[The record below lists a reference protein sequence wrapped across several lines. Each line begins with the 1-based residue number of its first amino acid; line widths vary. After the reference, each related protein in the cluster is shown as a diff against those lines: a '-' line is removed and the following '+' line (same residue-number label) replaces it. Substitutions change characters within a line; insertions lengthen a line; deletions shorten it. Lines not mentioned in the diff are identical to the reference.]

1 MLTFSGK
8 SICSLAIGVV
18 LVLVLAG
25 VSSAQIDTASIVGT
39 VRDPTGA
46 VVARAKVSVQN
57 TATNEVQTA
66 VSGDEGLYNFPY
78 LRVGTYSVTV
88 QAEGFKSAVRNDIV
102 LNVQDRKQVD
112 FQLQVGSSQQ
122 SVDVTTEA
130 PLLDTQTAD
139 VGSVVSG
146 QQATDLP
153 LNGRRYDSLTELVAG
168 VNTSS
173 PSFQQR
179 AEGVFSVNGNSS
191 TQNNFVLD
199 GGDNNSY
206 TTNLQDQSAQGV
218 QPAVDS
224 LAEFK
229 LQTRDYDV
237 EYGRSAGGVV
247 NVAIKSGTNKF
258 HGDVY
263 EYFRNDKLD
272 ARDYFA
278 TSGPK
283 PVLQQNQ
290 FGFTLG
296 GPIRKD
302 KTFFF
307 VNWEGRRIRNGLTLQ
322 SLVPTP
328 LMHNLNFT
336 EFQSLP
342 TSPNIPGMP
351 QLSNCINNG
360 VVTNNSTCVD
370 PTAVKL
376 LALYPLPNLNTG
388 SEGVPGSFTY
398 GANYVGHPKASQ
410 DSDEGGLRL
419 DHRLSDSDNIYGHL
433 VIFDLRQNRPGIFS
447 DVSPIADGTNDST
460 SGVNLNRGTS
470 ITMAWVHMFR
480 PNIINDSH
488 LSFIRVASHNLQ
500 ATLGKNVNSQ
510 YGLNG
515 IPLYPGLSGGLPEI
529 DISGMQL
536 LGSPMWLPQ
545 NQFAQIWQLKDAV
558 TFIKGSHNLKMGFEW
573 RRDADNFSDLCCI
586 RGNYSFNS
594 QYTGQG
600 ITDFLMGLP
609 NHAELENL
617 NIARIYR
624 NGWNWFVGDSWR
636 TNQKLTLNYGV
647 RYEYSSPLFERNN
660 HETNF
665 DPSLNGGQGGLFT
678 IPSNASGTLQ
688 RTTVHPQKHNFA
700 PRVGFAYSLMPKLV
714 MRGGFGV
721 YYQNYYRYGSESML
735 ALDPPFLVDAQAN
748 AQTGQAP
755 TILLRNG
762 FPSNFLAPVDIHNT
776 NAVAQL
782 FIRAIDSHLK
792 PSTIY
797 QGSYGFQYSLASNFV
812 LEADYV
818 MNRGRHIWDL
828 VNENQPRLVT
838 PGQPPVLA
846 FPGFVQT
853 SGSPTFIEWLTSF
866 GNSTYN
872 ALQISAD
879 RRFSRGMGLHVA
891 YTWSKALAQDS
902 DFEAGLRGVQ
912 DRYNP
917 KAEWGYWDNDTP
929 HRLVV
934 SGTYQLPAGKGHR
947 VASSGVMEKVLGGW
961 QLNEIATF
969 ASGQPVRI
977 GISRDNS
984 GTGNGN
990 RPNCVAT
997 TPGFHGSLN
1006 DWVNPSGY
1014 TAPAQFTFG
1023 NCSPTPGPRSPGISL
1038 VDTSL
1043 FKNFEFSESKYLQFR
1058 VEAFNF
1064 INKPQFGPPSNLTWD
1079 TTNPGTAGAPV
1090 PGFGAIT
1097 STVPNLQR
1105 QIQFA
1110 LKFYF

>member
-1 MLTFSGK
+1 MALST
-8 SICSLAIGVV
+8 I
-18 LVLVLAG
+18 
-25 VSSAQIDTASIVGT
+25 SSAQIDTASIVGMIK
-39 VRDPTGA
+39 DPSGA
-46 VVARAKVSVQN
+46 VVAKAKISVRN
-57 TATNEVQTA
+57 TATNEVKSA
-66 VSGDEGLYNFPY
+66 ISGDEGLYSFPF
-78 LRVGTYSVTV
+78 LRVGSYSVTV
-88 QAEGFKSAVRNDIV
+88 EAAGFKTAVRNDIS
-102 LNVQDRKQVD
+102 LNVQDRKQLD

-122 SVDVTTEA
+122 QVDVTTEA

-139 VGSVVSG
+139 VGNVVSG

-153 LNGRRYDSLTELVAG
+153 LNGRRYDSLTGLTAG

-247 NVAIKSGTNKF
+247 NVAIKSGTNGL
-258 HGDVY
+258 HGDIY

-283 PVLQQNQ
+283 PILQQNQ

-307 VNWEGRRIRNGLTLQ
+307 VNWEGKRIRNGLTLQ
-322 SLVPTP
+322 GLVPTP
-328 LMHNLNFT
+328 LMRTLDFT
-336 EFQSLP
+336 EFPAANLPQSP
-342 TSPNIPGMP
+342 SIATMP

-360 VVTNNSTCVD
+360 VLSNTVTCVD
-370 PTAVKL
+370 PTAVQL
-376 LALYPLPNLNTG
+376 MALYPLPNENT
-388 SEGVPGSFTY
+388 SSQGVPGSFTY
-398 GANYVGHPKASQ
+398 GANYIGHPKETQ
-410 DSDEGGLRL
+410 DADEGAVRI
-419 DHRLSDSDNIYGHL
+419 DHRFSDADNVYGHL

-447 DVSPIADGTNDST
+447 QASPIADGTNDST
-460 SGVNLNRGTS
+460 SGINLDRGTS
-470 ITMAWVHMFR
+470 ATLAWVHMFR
-480 PNIINDSH
+480 SNIVNDGH
-488 LSFIRVASHNLQ
+488 FSFIRVASHNIQ
-500 ATLGKNVNSQ
+500 ATLGKDVNSQ

-515 IPLYPGLSGGLPEI
+515 IPNYPGLSGGLPEI

-558 TFIKGSHNLKMGFEW
+558 TYIKGAHSLKMGVEW

-586 RGNYSFNS
+586 RGNYGFNS

-617 NIARIYR
+617 DIARVYR

-636 TNQKLTLNYGV
+636 ASQKLTLNYGV

-665 DPSLNGGQGGLFT
+665 DPTMNGGQGGLFT
-678 IPSNASGTLQ
+678 IPANASGALQ
-688 RTTVHPQKHNFA
+688 RTTVHPAKTNFA
-700 PRVGFAYSLMPKLV
+700 PRVGFAYSLTPKLV
-714 MRGGFGV
+714 MRGGFGL
-721 YYQNYYRYGSESML
+721 YFENTYRYGSESML
-735 ALDPPFLVDAQAN
+735 ALNPPFLVDAQAN
-748 AQTGQAP
+748 SQPGQAP
-755 TILLRNG
+755 TVILRNG
-762 FPSNFLAPVDIHNT
+762 FPSDFLAPVDVNNIS
-776 NAVAQL
+776 AVSQL

-812 LEADYV
+812 VEANYV
-818 MNRGRHIWDL
+818 LNRGRHIWDL
-828 VNENQPRLVT
+828 ENVNQPRLVT
-838 PGQPPVLA
+838 PGSPPVLA
-846 FPGFVQT
+846 FPNFVQT
-853 SGSPTFIEWLTSF
+853 SGSPTYIEWLTSL

-879 RRFSRGMGLHVA
+879 RRFSKGMGLHVA
-891 YTWSKALAQDS
+891 YTWSKALSQDS
-902 DFEAGLRGVQ
+902 DFEAGLRGIQ
-912 DRYNP
+912 DRYNR

-934 SGTYQLPAGKGHR
+934 SGTYQLPVGKGHR
-947 VASSGVMEKVLGGW
+947 IASSGAMEKILGGW
-961 QLNEIATF
+961 QLNTIATF

-977 GISRDNS
+977 GISQDNS
-984 GTGNGN
+984 GTGSGS
-990 RPNCVAT
+990 RPNCIAP
-997 TPGFHGSLN
+997 TPGFHRSLS

-1014 TAPAQFTFG
+1014 TAPAQYYFG
-1023 NCSPTPGPRSPGISL
+1023 NCSPTPGPRAPGISL
-1038 VDTSL
+1038 LDMSL
-1043 FKNFEFSESKYLQFR
+1043 FKNFNFSDSKYLQFR
-1058 VEAFNF
+1058 LEAFNL

-1079 TTNPGTAGAPV
+1079 TSQPGTAGAPV
-1090 PGFGAIT
+1090 SGFGAIT